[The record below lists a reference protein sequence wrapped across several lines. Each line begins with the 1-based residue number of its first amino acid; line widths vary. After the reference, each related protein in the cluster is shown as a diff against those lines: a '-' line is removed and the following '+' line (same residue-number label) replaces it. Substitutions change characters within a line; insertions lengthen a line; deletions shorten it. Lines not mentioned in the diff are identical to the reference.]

1 MAIRERHAIFGA
13 MVLGLTLGTGCYS
26 GVGDFGKDGGGQ
38 SGGDAGDSDGD
49 PDGEGPD
56 LGPAAEMPA
65 PTTRFFRLTHQQ
77 WENTVQDLFG
87 LPEPTGLS
95 AEFRADPFVGG
106 FLFDNNAMS
115 LEVDQALWQGY
126 QRAAVDVAE
135 LVVTDPALVAELAP
149 DTGDEA
155 TRAAEF
161 IRSFGLRAYRR
172 PLSDAEVA
180 ELQALFE
187 GGKTLYEDTTG
198 FEAGMRLVL
207 EAVLQS
213 PWFLYRAELSQDV
226 DGDIIR
232 LDSYEVA
239 SRLSYFLWGSM
250 PDEELLDLAAADQ
263 LGDPAVVEEQTR
275 RMLES
280 PKAEAVVERFHH
292 QLLEVEKFTRTAPSP
307 AFYPDAPEDLGELA
321 VQEHDLFMRHT
332 VFDQDGSW
340 RDLLTS
346 TETFVNDDLARIYG
360 VEGSFGDE
368 FTRVDLPAS
377 ERRGIFTQVGFLV
390 ANATSVNPDPIHRGA
405 YLARTIACHTIA
417 APPDNVPPVPAPEEN
432 ATNRETVVAHTEAPG
447 TECMGCHKPLINP
460 FGFPFESYD
469 STGAFRTVDNG
480 QTVDASSTV
489 ILGSGSVEVKDALDL
504 AEAMAG
510 DEQVHQCYLEHWM
523 EFAMGRPYEEMDA
536 PLVERLSTES
546 LDDTS
551 VKELLVELTKSRP
564 FLTRSTEEMQ

>member
-1 MAIRERHAIFGA
+1 
-13 MVLGLTLGTGCYS
+13 
-26 GVGDFGKDGGGQ
+26 
-38 SGGDAGDSDGD
+38 
-49 PDGEGPD
+49 
-56 LGPAAEMPA
+56 MPA